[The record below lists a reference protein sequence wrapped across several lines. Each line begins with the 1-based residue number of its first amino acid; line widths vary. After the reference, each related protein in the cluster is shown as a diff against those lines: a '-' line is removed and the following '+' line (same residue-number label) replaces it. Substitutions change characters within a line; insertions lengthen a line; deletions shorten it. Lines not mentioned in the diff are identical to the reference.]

1 MHRAGR
7 AAPAEPKFVAVTR
20 SRLKQRSDAPHPL
33 LLPDPGKAGPPR
45 GHSPL
50 PAGICPGGVT
60 SLQPAPSATPAKP
73 RRPDPGE
80 AAGESPAESSPAAPG
95 LPLPA
100 QPGGCR
106 SQAAGSRFPPGTAP
120 RRGALEPLP
129 HTRGSCDPE
138 QEAGGE
144 GKEEK
149 QRQRRGPR
157 SGPGSGPRAL
167 EGAAGPPPLPGSG
180 SLCPRWWRRCF
191 SGGPGSAPAV
201 GLAGVPECGDA
212 PWGWLGS
219 WGVGLCLPPGL
230 WGLL

>member
-1 MHRAGR
+1 MYEGELSQSQGITYTSIIDPLRLPPLCFPRYLGTGDALHRAGR
-7 AAPAEPKFVAVTR
+7 AAPAEPKFVEVTR

-106 SQAAGSRFPPGTAP
+106 SQAAGSRFPPRTAP

-149 QRQRRGPR
+149 EETFW
-157 SGPGSGPRAL
+157 AK
-167 EGAAGPPPLPGSG
+167 
-180 SLCPRWWRRCF
+180 
-191 SGGPGSAPAV
+191 
-201 GLAGVPECGDA
+201 
-212 PWGWLGS
+212 
-219 WGVGLCLPPGL
+219 
-230 WGLL
+230 